1 MGCILLVDHL
11 LLNCPKK
18 LGYSLVSCP
27 SESQT
32 VHGHIGLVFAGF
44 ITSKESIGNSVTLMT
59 ASFVLIMHPKMSTQ
73 AVQSAVT
80 AAAGDD
86 DDDDV
91 LSWSFKPKIS
101 GIAMV
106 QTRLSSCPQRL

>member
-1 MGCILLVDHL
+1 
-11 LLNCPKK
+11 
-18 LGYSLVSCP
+18 
-27 SESQT
+27 
-32 VHGHIGLVFAGF
+32 
-44 ITSKESIGNSVTLMT
+44 MT

-86 DDDDV
+86 DDDDDDI

-106 QTRLSSCPQRL
+106 QTRLSSCPRRL